1 MLIRYYGRIAMKRN
15 TTKLQ
20 LNKTTIRIL
29 QGHELAGVGGGA
41 PTANCT
47 IVGPE
52 CSGSDRCAPTHHH
65 QGCPSCVTHACH

>member
-1 MLIRYYGRIAMKRN
+1 MKRN
-15 TTKLQ
+15 TIKLQ
-20 LNKTTIRIL
+20 LNKTTIRVL

-52 CSGSDRCAPTHHH
+52 CSGSDRCSNRNHPDGH
-65 QGCPSCVTHACH
+65 GCHSGNGHGCH